1 MRLTKLKYPVS
12 VLSMFFAFVMLS
24 AFTIQKT
31 TQQPATSAG
40 VISVKSLNL
49 AKSTVVWIGKKITGQ
64 HTGTVNISSGTITTK
79 NGILGGGEF
88 TIDMNSLKCTDI
100 QDSGYNAKL
109 INHLKSEDFF
119 NIAQYPVA
127 TLKITKVLKIKN
139 KSNAYNL
146 TGNLS
151 IKGITKA
158 ISFPAT
164 FKKAGNAYE
173 AVATISVDRT
183 KWDIKYGSANFFE
196 GLGDK
201 AIKNE
206 FVLNVNIVTN

>member
-1 MRLTKLKYPVS
+1 
-12 VLSMFFAFVMLS
+12 
-24 AFTIQKT
+24 
-31 TQQPATSAG
+31 
-40 VISVKSLNL
+40 
-49 AKSTVVWIGKKITGQ
+49 
-64 HTGTVNISSGTITTK
+64 
-79 NGILGGGEF
+79 
-88 TIDMNSLKCTDI
+88 MNSLKCTDI
-100 QDSGYNAKL
+100 EDSGYNAKL

-119 NIAQYPVA
+119 NIAKYPVA

-164 FKKAGNAYE
+164 FKKVGNTYQAT
-173 AVATISVDRT
+173 ATISVDRT

-206 FVLNVNIVTN
+206 FELNVNIVTN